1 MPRRWQS
8 RSVSIRRKRSSG
20 TRILDSSGIEVF
32 STADPRTPGNDFKA
46 ELEGG
51 VIHYLVVAAEASA
64 GPDLQD
70 KLKVMESYYQPDA
83 QAEGPAPQ
91 PEPDSLPDPD
101 QQPPEGM
108 YPPQLSVHFL
118 DAGLNVQLDW
128 LPPSA
133 NLDGSMIYDLAGYN
147 IYLTRDTAVTD
158 LGSLELL
165 ERIDDPLILTRSYDF
180 SDYEGAYVGMTA
192 FNSVGV
198 ETVVGEWFRI
208 FSSP

>member
-64 GPDLQD
+64 GPDLQY
-70 KLKVMESYYQPDA
+70 KLTVMESYYQPEA
-83 QAEGPAPQ
+83 QAEGPDPQ

-101 QQPPEGM
+101 QQPPVGL
-108 YPPQLSVHFL
+108 YPPQLSVHYL
-118 DAGLNVQLDW
+118 DGLNVQLDW
-128 LPPSA
+128 LPPTS
-133 NLDGSMIYDLAGYN
+133 NLDGSVVEDLAGYN
-147 IYLTRDTAVTD
+147 IYLTRDTAITD
-158 LGSLELL
+158 LESLELL
-165 ERIDDPLILTRSYDF
+165 ETIDDPLILTRSYDL
-180 SDYEGAYVGMTA
+180 SDYDGYFVGVTA
-192 FNSVGV
+192 FKSQGV
-198 ETVVGEWFRI
+198 ESVVGEWFGI
-208 FSSP
+208 FISP